1 MKKNLLKDLRDKNTQ
16 AEMAEKFGVSQQGW
30 QSWEIGRTVPDNA
43 TMLQMENYF
52 NVPMEVIFFDSF
64 NYFMKDLVFL
74 QHRQALTTSLK
85 VAEYFGKRHNNVLAV
100 IERCKSDLLN
110 FEHVKNAESYL
121 PKNGDVEN
129 AIIADTYDDA
139 KGEKRPMYLLNRDGF
154 MFVVMGF
161 TGEKAA
167 QLKWNYIQAFNAMEQ
182 KLTELNSEQ
191 WREVR
196 SATKV
201 GYKELSAAVK
211 ELYEWAVAHGCK
223 ASEKV
228 FYMNFAK
235 LMNKTLRIKA
245 DCRDT
250 LATWQQLQFIAR
262 TIIAGLL
269 AKGEENYHLPYRDCK
284 SAFENYA
291 RLSFINQRLLK

>member
-1 MKKNLLKDLRDKNTQ
+1 MN
-16 AEMAEKFGVSQQGW
+16 
-30 QSWEIGRTVPDNA
+30 
-43 TMLQMENYF
+43 
-52 NVPMEVIFFDSF
+52 
-64 NYFMKDLVFL
+64 DLVFL

-85 VAEYFGKRHNNVLAV
+85 VAEYFDKRHNDV
-100 IERCKSDLLN
+100 IRAIRASNQALRNFAGSDKAFIKS
-110 FEHVKNAESYL
+110 SY
-121 PKNGDVEN
+121 KDETGKSN
-129 AIIADTYDDA
+129 
-139 KGEKRPMYLLNRDGF
+139 PMYLLNRDGF

-182 KLTELNSEQ
+182 KLVELQSEQ

-201 GYKELSAAVK
+201 GYRELSAAVK

-223 ASEKV
+223 VSDKV

-235 LMNKTLRIKA
+235 LMNKTLGINPKS
-245 DCRDT
+245 RDT
-250 LATWQQLQFIAR
+250 LATWQLYEIEKLQFIAR

-269 AKGEENYHLPYRDCK
+269 AKGEDYHLPYRDCK
-284 SAFENYA
+284 SAFESYA